1 MKIESAALGGSM
13 VTSSTNDTKA
23 TLSRHLEAAVSKNLD
38 AILEDYGDESVIY
51 TPDGPIRG
59 LDEIRAFFT
68 EFLAN
73 VVTPEFLSNL
83 KMLRQDVEG
92 EIAYIVWTAGDIV
105 PFATDTMVVR
115 NGKVLIQTFA
125 SYKPGSS

>member
-1 MKIESAALGGSM
+1 M

-83 KMLRQDVEG
+83 TMLRQDVEG
-92 EIAYIVWTAGDIV
+92 EIAYIVWIAGDIV

>member
-1 MKIESAALGGSM
+1 
-13 VTSSTNDTKA
+13 
-23 TLSRHLEAAVSKNLD
+23 
-38 AILEDYGDESVIY
+38 
-51 TPDGPIRG
+51 
-59 LDEIRAFFT
+59 
-68 EFLAN
+68 
-73 VVTPEFLSNL
+73 
-83 KMLRQDVEG
+83 MLRQDVEG